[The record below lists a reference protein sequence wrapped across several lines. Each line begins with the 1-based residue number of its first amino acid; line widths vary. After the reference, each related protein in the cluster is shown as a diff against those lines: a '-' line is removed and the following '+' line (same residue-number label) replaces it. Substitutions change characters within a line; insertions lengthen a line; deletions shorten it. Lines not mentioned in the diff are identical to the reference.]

1 MESQLFSNVQNNLAA
16 LLESPGL
23 RSVYV
28 ETLTGKIAYMIE
40 PVLNEGGMIE
50 YIGGAIMLSDVRRF
64 YGAQEITED

>member
-1 MESQLFSNVQNNLAA
+1 MESKQFEDVQNSLAEQ
-16 LLESPGL
+16 LESPGL

-28 ETLTGKIAYMIE
+28 ETLAGKIAYMIE

-50 YIGGAIMLSDVRRF
+50 HVGGAIMLSDVRRF